1 MSNPPFKT
9 KSEKISYIKSTLN
22 HGFREYQTLED
33 SLTSSSEC
41 LVKFDNAFLVS
52 SSRTNRKTLEDLA
65 QREEDISQYLRNI
78 IDKGDGEKIDFTYS
92 VKDALNKILPPKKI
106 TKGDQI
112 WVKYAVCAPVT
123 KAEVIYLQEKL
134 DRRLQT
140 EQARETGICPIREK
154 LYIECFDELM
164 RQVTINCLERGILLK
179 RIKKEF
185 EITISSYQI
194 LFESSISYGIR
205 VLILAEEDKEKIRNQ
220 IEKVESEIEDL
231 EFQINEIQRLI
242 EEHKEKDF
250 EDRESKRIQHE
261 EFIQE
266 EKKKATAKKDK
277 LREKLAFHN
286 K

>member
-1 MSNPPFKT
+1 MATPQFKT
-9 KSEKISYIKSTLN
+9 KQEKLEYIKSTLN
-22 HGFREYQTLED
+22 HPFREYQTLED
-33 SLTSSSEC
+33 SLTSTSDC

-52 SSRTNRKTLEDLA
+52 SSRTNKKTLEDLA
-65 QREEDISQYLRNI
+65 QREDDIESYLRNI
-78 IDKGDGEKIDFTYS
+78 INKGEGEKIDFTYS

-112 WVKYAVCAPVT
+112 WVKYPVCAPVT

-140 EQARETGICPIREK
+140 QQARETGICPIREK

-185 EITISSYQI
+185 EITISSYQN
-194 LFESSISYGIR
+194 LYESSISYGIR
-205 VLILAEEDKEKIRNQ
+205 VLILAEEDKEKIKQ
-220 IEKVESEIEDL
+220 DIEKVENEIDDLEYEISEIE
-231 EFQINEIQRLI
+231 RLI
-242 EEHKEKDF
+242 EEHKERDV
-250 EDRESKRIQHE
+250 EEREQKRIEHE
-261 EFIQE
+261 EFIAE
-266 EKKKATAKKDK
+266 EKKKAQGKKDK